1 MLNNDARVIDLSLL
15 YFFDC
20 LGNDFKSDIIYLK
33 ARALRKQMKFN
44 KFSENLSQRRMVD
57 TCILF

>member
-20 LGNDFKSDIIYLK
+20 LGNDFKSDI
-33 ARALRKQMKFN
+33 
-44 KFSENLSQRRMVD
+44 
-57 TCILF
+57 T

>member
-20 LGNDFKSDIIYLK
+20 LGNDFKSE
-33 ARALRKQMKFN
+33 ALRKQMKFN